1 MVGFANLGGI
11 NEHLVQFEKGLMDDR
26 PAAPQLAKTMVS
38 YLFSK
43 LQFPYV
49 QFPCAV
55 CQASYCMTR
64 FGKLCEEWRRVENC
78 GLKVCMRICVQIY
91 TPCYIY

>member
-11 NEHLVQFEKGLMDDR
+11 NEHLVQFEKGLMDDG
-26 PAAPQLAKTMVS
+26 PAAPQLAKTMAS

-49 QFPCAV
+49 QFPCGV
-55 CQASYCMTR
+55 CQVSYCMTH
-64 FGKLCEEWRRVENC
+64 FGKLCKEWRRVENC
-78 GLKVCMRICVQIY
+78 GLKVCMCIYVQIY
-91 TPCYIY
+91 TP